1 MSAFKYLGLNNFHA
15 SIRWFL
21 HIWILLYL
29 RSGQLLGQLEI
40 WVSFRAFAHEWP
52 KACLK
57 SGSVQHRKC
66 APPQLQ
72 GSKENQFPNM
82 NKMMISH
89 SLSALWSECKGG
101 RPSIKC
107 EHSDKVIAILWEESS
122 GLLPFSGCTI
132 TARKTKH
139 QIWITIWLPSLK
151 MHLKCKEVIPQR
163 GIKYSLLILTI
174 TITIIKS
181 SITSLLY
188 TIYNYMLYTVHYYYY
203 KEEEFLPGL
212 LPFPLCIIARK
223 QLFTRK
229 DINQIGT

>member
-72 GSKENQFPNM
+72 GSKENQVPNM
-82 NKMMISH
+82 NKMISH
-89 SLSALWSECKGG
+89 SLGASKEDQVSNVNIQIKWSPSYERNQVDCFHSLGAPSLQG
-101 RPSIKC
+101 RPSIKY
-107 EHSDKVIAILWEESS
+107 ESPYDYHLWKCTSNARKQFLKEESS
-122 GLLPFSGCTI
+122 IVF
-132 TARKTKH
+132 
-139 QIWITIWLPSLK
+139 
-151 MHLKCKEVIPQR
+151 
-163 GIKYSLLILTI
+163 
-174 TITIIKS
+174 
-181 SITSLLY
+181 
-188 TIYNYMLYTVHYYYY
+188 
-203 KEEEFLPGL
+203 
-212 LPFPLCIIARK
+212 
-223 QLFTRK
+223 
-229 DINQIGT
+229 